1 VVLKILVDEFGGE
14 ASEAKSKL
22 KMAPE
27 FFGADLVVA
36 VLQN

>member
-27 FFGADLVVA
+27 FIAADLAVA